1 MIIPT
6 TVKGQAMSTTAK
18 VPPAKLARV
27 VERIRHH
34 LYRLHQRLTPAP
46 AAMIEMI
53 LAGWTS
59 QAITVAAQLGVADA
73 LADGPLP
80 IDQLAARVDADAD
93 ALRRLLRA
101 LISRGVFRY
110 RRDGR
115 YELNSL
121 ADTLRSDAPASMKSA
136 ARFYGSQEQRE
147 RWTLLVDSVR
157 TGTSVV
163 PALRGKSSFDY
174 FADEPELAEL
184 FNQTMTSVSEMT
196 DATVVAGYDFGAYPT
211 IVDVGGGHGPLL
223 AAILAAAPASR
234 GVLYDL
240 PLVVSNAP
248 SLLREQ
254 GIADRVVIAEG
265 SFFDSVPGDGDAYV
279 LKNIIHDW
287 PDDKAVQILRNVRA
301 AAGPRTTVLLVEF
314 VIPNHNREFPGK
326 WVDLEMM
333 LNLGARERTAAEY
346 RDLLSQ
352 AGFRMTRVV
361 QTASPLS
368 VVEARAA

>member
-1 MIIPT
+1 MII
-6 TVKGQAMSTTAK
+6 SK

-27 VERIRHH
+27 VEWTRHY
-34 LYRLHQRLTPAP
+34 LYRLNQRLTPAP
-46 AAMIEMI
+46 AAIFEMI

-59 QAITVAAQLGVADA
+59 QAITVVAQLGVADA

-80 IDQLAARVDADAD
+80 IDELAARVEADAD

-101 LISRGVFRY
+101 LISRGIFRE

-121 ADTLRSDAPASMKSA
+121 SDTLRSDARVSMKSA

-147 RWTLLVDSVR
+147 RWTLLVNSIR
-157 TGTSVV
+157 TGNAVV
-163 PALRGKSSFDY
+163 AALRGKESFEY
-174 FADEPELAEL
+174 FAENPELAAL
-184 FNQTMTSVSEMT
+184 FNQTMTSISALT
-196 DATVVAGYDFGAYPT
+196 DATVAAGYDFSVYPT

-223 AAILAAAPASR
+223 ATILAAAPASR
-234 GVLYDL
+234 GVLSDL
-240 PLVVSNAP
+240 STVVADAP
-248 SLLREQ
+248 NLLRERDV
-254 GIADRVVIAEG
+254 ADRVRIEEG
-265 SFFDSVPGDGDAYV
+265 SFFDSVPRGGDAYV

-287 PDDKAVQILRNVRA
+287 PDEKAIQILRNVRA
-301 AAGPRTTVLLVEF
+301 AADPQATLLLVEL
-314 VIPNHNREFPGK
+314 VIPRHNRDFPGK
-326 WVDLEMM
+326 WADLEMM

-368 VVEARAA
+368 VVEAIPA